1 MGYNVTP
8 PDVNVR
14 GDKFEDSADTIRVA
28 FEAYREGREHTTLGD
43 VDAKE
48 LAEHIKAALP

>member
-8 PDVNVR
+8 PDINVR
-14 GDKFEDSADTIRVA
+14 GDKFEDSAEPIRVA
-28 FEAYREGREHTTLGD
+28 FEAYREGRENTTLGD
-43 VDAKE
+43 VDAVE

>member
-8 PDVNVR
+8 PDINVR
-14 GDKFEDSADTIRVA
+14 GEKFEDSADPIRVA
-28 FEAYREGREHTTLGD
+28 FEAYRKGREQTTLGD
-43 VDAKE
+43 VDARE